1 MTAEQ
6 KLSIIESGKEYFR
19 KIIIPSHIR
28 NLETLRLRDFKIN
41 PFLVNYLAAFL
52 CGDNEPLS
60 LAKALVYPRIL
71 GTSINTSLAKY
82 PNFYFQARSHCRECI
97 WY

>member
-52 CGDNEPLS
+52 CGD
-60 LAKALVYPRIL
+60 
-71 GTSINTSLAKY
+71 T
-82 PNFYFQARSHCRECI
+82 
-97 WY
+97 

>member
-28 NLETLRLRDFKIN
+28 NLER
-41 PFLVNYLAAFL
+41 Y
-52 CGDNEPLS
+52 CS
-60 LAKALVYPRIL
+60 CKAD
-71 GTSINTSLAKY
+71 A
-82 PNFYFQARSHCRECI
+82 
-97 WY
+97 